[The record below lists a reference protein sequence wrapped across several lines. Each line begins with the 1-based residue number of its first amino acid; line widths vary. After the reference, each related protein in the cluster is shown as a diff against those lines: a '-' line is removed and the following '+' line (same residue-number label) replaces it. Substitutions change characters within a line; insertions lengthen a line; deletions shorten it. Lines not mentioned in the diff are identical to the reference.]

1 MFVMKTLQLIR
12 GLDRLPWADAQ
23 TALAEKTGGIV
34 AEVQQDAEGILFA
47 LPKEKIFTDK
57 AIGRGYV
64 KDYTVAQMKDWQI
77 ADDAHPDGTPPIC
90 SLEELLAFLAPG
102 TLNLLI
108 IFRNQLIGYIGM
120 EEKAAAMVHRYG
132 MQNRVFYAAESYV
145 SVTDVL
151 AADPAARAVLMYD
164 QPLLDPVAF
173 AVRNHLF
180 GLMPLR
186 AEITPELR
194 QRCRK
199 NRLALFFDRIPAG
212 TEPGQSTI
220 IAEIPA
226 ETE

>member
-1 MFVMKTLQLIR
+1 MKTLQLIR

-57 AIGRGYV
+57 ERGRGYV
-64 KDYTVAQMKDWQI
+64 KDYTVTQMKAWQI
-77 ADDAHPDGTPPIC
+77 ADEAHPEGTPAIC

-102 TLNLLI
+102 RLNLLI
-108 IFRNQLIGYIGM
+108 IFRSQLIGYVGM
-120 EEKAAAMVHRYG
+120 EEKAAALVRQYG
-132 MQNRVFYAAESYV
+132 MQERVYYAAESYV

-180 GLMPLR
+180 GLMPLG
-186 AEITPELR
+186 AEITTELR
-194 QRCRK
+194 QRCRQ

-212 TEPGQSTI
+212 TEPGRSMI

>member
-47 LPKEKIFTDK
+47 LPKDMIVTDK
-57 AIGRGYV
+57 ERGRGYV
-64 KDYTVAQMKDWQI
+64 KDYTVTRMKAWQI
-77 ADDAHPDGTPPIC
+77 ADEAHPEGTPAIC

-102 TLNLLI
+102 RLNLLI
-108 IFRNQLIGYIGM
+108 IFRSQLIGYIGM

-132 MQNRVFYAAESYV
+132 MQERVYYAAESYV

-212 TEPGQSTI
+212 TEPGRSMI